1 MAKKRYKS
9 QEKGNTPK
17 RIQISE
23 SDFAFACE
31 LLKRLNVDY
40 FVLPANEDDIDYLA
54 FRQQI
59 ERLKEE
65 EEKKATMERYGLTM

>member
-9 QEKGNTPK
+9 QEKDNTPK
-17 RIQISE
+17 KIQISE
-23 SDFAFACE
+23 SDFNFVCE

-40 FVLPANEDDIDYLA
+40 FVLPTNEDDIDYLA

-59 ERLKEE
+59 DYLKKE
-65 EEKKATMERYGLTM
+65 EEKKAVLARYGLAI